1 MTDFIL
7 PTDPLE
13 FQTTRQSTKIA
24 FLQNE
29 LKQLQDYVQDLEQV
43 VKINKEALKIATGQH
58 PQGNNKRKNLSPN
71 DTTTSTIDASSNRG
85 DNKNYQLLIEQL
97 QEENMKLIEI
107 IEKVKKE
114 RNIAQSKVL
123 VSNFL
128 FMSIGFNQ

>member
-7 PTDPLE
+7 QTDPLE
-13 FQTTRQSTKIA
+13 FQNTRQSTKIT

-58 PQGNNKRKNLSPN
+58 PQGNNRKKNPSPN
-71 DTTTSTIDASSNRG
+71 DTTASTIEASSNRG
-85 DNKNYQLLIEQL
+85 DQKNVHFLIEQL
-97 QEENMKLIEI
+97 QEENIKLVEI

-114 RNIAQSKVL
+114 RNVAQSKVDIVYIL
-123 VSNFL
+123 TENPRL
-128 FMSIGFNQ
+128 